1 MRRCK
6 FNIHLVIQLPSG
18 VEINSL
24 IEDLRIFSWE
34 AADILLYYANI
45 IKKLEQKNEI
55 LKNKNNDDPV
65 TLADLEVNEL
75 IINRINQTYQDT
87 NWEILSEEN
96 FKIQS
101 NYFNNVDW
109 LWILDPL
116 DGTKD
121 FIQGTQ
127 SYAMHLALNY
137 KRKPYIGIVLIP
149 EKDELWI
156 SYGEKIWCENRDG
169 NIRKQN
175 ISETN
180 TLEMTTIVTSKNHR
194 NQKLKDLIEKI
205 NFKKTILMGSIG
217 CKVASI
223 IRGESDIYIALS
235 LPGKTA
241 PKDWDFAAPEAILKA
256 AGGSITNID
265 NEELVYG
272 STDLKHSGIIIAS
285 NNKKNHKRICSEVKE
300 IVKENNIYR

>member
-1 MRRCK
+1 MIK
-6 FNIHLVIQLPSG
+6 LPFG
-18 VEINSL
+18 VEINDLIDNLRSL
-24 IEDLRIFSWE
+24 SWE

-75 IINRINQTYQDT
+75 IINRINQTYQDI

-109 LWILDPL
+109 LWVLDPL

-127 SYAMHLALNY
+127 NYAMHLALNY

-156 SYGEKIWCENRDG
+156 SYEEKIWCENRDG

-175 ISETN
+175 MSETN
-180 TLEMTTIVTSKNHR
+180 ILEKMTIVTSKNHR

-205 NFKKTILMGSIG
+205 NFKKTIVMGSIG

-300 IVKENNIYR
+300 IIKEYNIYP

>member
-1 MRRCK
+1 MIK
-6 FNIHLVIQLPSG
+6 LPFG
-18 VEINSL
+18 VEINNLIDNLRSL
-24 IEDLRIFSWE
+24 SWE
-34 AADILLYYANI
+34 AADILLHYSNS
-45 IKKLEQKNEI
+45 IKKLEQKKEI
-55 LKNKNNDDPV
+55 LQNNNDDDPV
-65 TLADLEVNEL
+65 TLADLEVNKL
-75 IINRINQTYQDT
+75 IIKRINQAYQYT

-109 LWILDPL
+109 LWVLDPL

-127 SYAMHLALNY
+127 NYAMHLALNY

-156 SYGEKIWCENRDG
+156 SYEEKIWCESRDG

-175 ISETN
+175 MSETN
-180 TLEMTTIVTSKNHR
+180 ILEKMTIVTSKNHR

-285 NNKKNHKRICSEVKE
+285 NNKKNHKRICFEVKE
-300 IVKENNIYR
+300 IIKEYNIYP

>member
-1 MRRCK
+1 MIK
-6 FNIHLVIQLPSG
+6 LPFG
-18 VEINSL
+18 VEINDLIDNLRSL
-24 IEDLRIFSWE
+24 SWE

-109 LWILDPL
+109 LWVLDPL

-127 SYAMHLALNY
+127 NYAMHLALNY

-156 SYGEKIWCENRDG
+156 SYEEKIWCENRDG

-175 ISETN
+175 MSETN
-180 TLEMTTIVTSKNHR
+180 ILEKMTIVTSKNHR

-235 LPGKTA
+235 LPGETA

-300 IVKENNIYR
+300 IIKEYNIYP

>member
-1 MRRCK
+1 MIK
-6 FNIHLVIQLPSG
+6 LPFG
-18 VEINSL
+18 VEINDLIDNLRSL
-24 IEDLRIFSWE
+24 SWE

-109 LWILDPL
+109 LWVLDPL

-127 SYAMHLALNY
+127 NYAMHLALNY

-156 SYGEKIWCENRDG
+156 SYEEKIWCENRDG

-175 ISETN
+175 MSETN
-180 TLEMTTIVTSKNHR
+180 ILEKMTIVTSKNHR

-285 NNKKNHKRICSEVKE
+285 NNKKNHKKICSEVKE
-300 IVKENNIYR
+300 IIKEYNIYP

>member
-1 MRRCK
+1 
-6 FNIHLVIQLPSG
+6 VIKLPFG
-18 VEINSL
+18 VEINGLIDNLRSL
-24 IEDLRIFSWE
+24 SWE

-101 NYFNNVDW
+101 NNFNNVDW
-109 LWILDPL
+109 LWVLDPL

-137 KRKPYIGIVLIP
+137 KQKPYIGIVLIP

-156 SYGEKIWCENRDG
+156 SYEEKIWCENRDG
-169 NIRKQN
+169 NIRNQN
-175 ISETN
+175 MSETN
-180 TLEMTTIVTSKNHR
+180 ILERMTIVTSKNHR

-300 IVKENNIYR
+300 IIKEYNIYP

>member
-1 MRRCK
+1 MIK
-6 FNIHLVIQLPSG
+6 LPFG
-18 VEINSL
+18 VEINNL
-24 IEDLRIFSWE
+24 IDDLRSFSWE

-55 LKNKNNDDPV
+55 LKNKNNNDPV

-75 IINRINQTYQDT
+75 IINRINQKYQDA

-96 FKIQS
+96 FKIES

-109 LWILDPL
+109 LWVLDPL

-127 SYAMHLALNY
+127 NYAMHLALNY

-156 SYGEKIWCENRDG
+156 SYSEKIWCENRDG
-169 NIRKQN
+169 YTLKQN
-175 ISETN
+175 LSQTN
-180 TLEMTTIVTSKNHR
+180 ILNEMTVVTSKNHR
-194 NQKLKDLIEKI
+194 NQKLKDLIKKI
-205 NFKKTILMGSIG
+205 NFNKTIEMGSIG
-217 CKVASI
+217 CKIASI
-223 IRGESDIYIALS
+223 IRGDSDIYIALS
-235 LPGKTA
+235 SPGKTA

-256 AGGSITNID
+256 AGGSITNLN
-265 NEELVYG
+265 NEDLIYG
-272 STDLKHSGIIIAS
+272 KTDLKHSGIIIAS
-285 NNKKNHKRICSEVKE
+285 NNKKNHKRICSEIKDIIE
-300 IVKENNIYR
+300 EYNIYP

>member
-1 MRRCK
+1 
-6 FNIHLVIQLPSG
+6 VIKLPSG
-18 VEINSL
+18 IEINNL
-24 IEDLRIFSWE
+24 IDNLRSFSWE
-34 AADILLYYANI
+34 AADILLHYSNSI
-45 IKKLEQKNEI
+45 NKLEQKNEI
-55 LKNKNNDDPV
+55 LKNKNINDPV

-75 IINRINQTYQDT
+75 IINRINQKYQDT

-96 FKIQS
+96 FKIKPNYS
-101 NYFNNVDW
+101 NKVDW

-127 SYAMHLALNY
+127 NYAMHLALNY

-156 SYGEKIWCENRDG
+156 SYAEKLWCEDRDG

-175 ISETN
+175 LSETN
-180 TLEMTTIVTSKNHR
+180 ILKEMTIVTSKNHR
-194 NQKLKDLIEKI
+194 NEKLKDLIEKI
-205 NFKKTILMGSIG
+205 NFKKTIVMGSIG

-223 IRGESDIYIALS
+223 IRGDSDIYIALS

-241 PKDWDFAAPEAILKA
+241 PKDWDFAAPEAVLKA

-265 NEELVYG
+265 NEALVYG
-272 STDLKHSGIIIAS
+272 KTDLKHSGIIIAS
-285 NNKKNHKRICSEVKE
+285 NNEKNHKRICSEIKE
-300 IVKENNIYR
+300 IIEVYNIYP

>member
-1 MRRCK
+1 MIK
-6 FNIHLVIQLPSG
+6 LPFG
-18 VEINSL
+18 VEINDLIDNLRSL
-24 IEDLRIFSWE
+24 SWE

-156 SYGEKIWCENRDG
+156 SYEEKIWCENRDG

-175 ISETN
+175 MSETN
-180 TLEMTTIVTSKNHR
+180 ILEKMTIVTSKNHR

-265 NEELVYG
+265 NKDLVYG

-285 NNKKNHKRICSEVKE
+285 NNKKNHKRI
-300 IVKENNIYR
+300 R

>member
-1 MRRCK
+1 MIK
-6 FNIHLVIQLPSG
+6 LPFG
-18 VEINSL
+18 VEINNLIDNLRSL
-24 IEDLRIFSWE
+24 SWE
-34 AADILLYYANI
+34 AADIMLYYANNL
-45 IKKLEQKNEI
+45 KKLEQKNEI
-55 LKNKNNDDPV
+55 LKNKNNCDPV

-75 IINRINQTYQDT
+75 IINRINETYQDT

-96 FKIQS
+96 FKIQA
-101 NYFNNVDW
+101 NYSDNVDW
-109 LWILDPL
+109 LWVLDPL

-127 SYAMHLALNY
+127 NYAMHLALNY

-149 EKDELWI
+149 EKNELWI
-156 SYGEKIWCENRDG
+156 SCAEKIWCENRDG

-175 ISETN
+175 LSETN
-180 TLEMTTIVTSKNHR
+180 ILEEMTIVTSKNHR

-205 NFKKTILMGSIG
+205 KFKKTIVMGSIG

-223 IRGESDIYIALS
+223 LRGDSDIYIALS

-265 NEELVYG
+265 NEDLVYG
-272 STDLKHSGIIIAS
+272 TVDLKHSGIIIAS
-285 NNKKNHKRICSEVKE
+285 NNKLNHKRICSQVRE
-300 IVKENNIYR
+300 IIEEFNIFP